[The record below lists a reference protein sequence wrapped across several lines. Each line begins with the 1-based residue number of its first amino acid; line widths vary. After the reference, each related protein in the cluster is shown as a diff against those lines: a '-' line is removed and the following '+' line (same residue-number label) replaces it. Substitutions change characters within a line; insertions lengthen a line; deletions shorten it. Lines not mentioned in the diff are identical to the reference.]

1 MATPALENQPQYL
14 AEATKKV
21 KEQGFYMKR
30 AMDASDLKGAL
41 QHASDML
48 RELRTSLLTPRNYYE
63 LYMKASELYEKA
75 QACGDVLPRLYLLI
89 TVGAVYIKSR
99 QAPAKDILNDLVEMA
114 KGVQHPMRG
123 LFLRNYLA
131 QACKD
136 KLPDAG
142 SEYEGHGGDV
152 SDANQGAKNER
163 KRREKERQELRIL
176 VGTNLV
182 RLSQLDGVDVGCYVE
197 TVLPRLLEQVV
208 NCKDSIAQPY
218 LLDCIIQV
226 FPDEFHLATLESFL
240 TTCTQLRDKV
250 NVRVILEAMMRRLAS
265 GARDAHQD
273 GGGAVAAP
281 VKAFA
286 AFNSCATKLVEEK
299 KGAIEL
305 GELLKLQGALLEFAI
320 ECYPGRLDYVN
331 HCFGT
336 CAAVLHA
343 SRPAADGEAPA
354 PLDDG
359 DAEELE
365 RCLSLP
371 LGPAIGLTGVLELG
385 LFGTL
390 VAYLP
395 WKRRKDVSL
404 SLVKCVLA
412 AGEPLDSVDAV
423 ERLFAMIAPL
433 LRDGGDAEKPPGA
446 RRPAAA
452 ARGRRRARADPREP
466 QGRKRVIQRRF
477 NVSRL
482 AHLMVNDD
490 TDATFKVLGCARKHF
505 GQGGLQRIKHTL
517 VPLVFR
523 ALDLSRKIRKVEAA
537 GEAKLQYSSRK
548 VFQFV
553 HEIVTAMAGSFPAL
567 SLHLFLQCA
576 QEADAAG
583 LGAIAYEFVS
593 QAFILYEDELPD
605 SKAQL
610 QALHLMVGTL
620 LQASGFDAPD
630 YDALATKTT
639 QYAAKL
645 FKKPDQCRMV
655 ATCSHLFWSGPPP
668 AAPPKPEGDLLDD
681 DGDDATAPADEPAAA
696 PGDARRCSRLQ
707 KSLKIADACMTSSS
721 SPINLFVE
729 ILDHYIAHFEKKCPT
744 TTAKFITGIVALINE
759 HVDNMENGRGDVE
772 AHYKNTLA
780 RIKTREIIALA

>member
-1 MATPALENQPQYL
+1 
-14 AEATKKV
+14 
-21 KEQGFYMKR
+21 MKR

-63 LYMKASELYEKA
+63 LYMKVLDELHHLDDFFSGLCASGTQASELYEKA

-99 QAPAKDILNDLVEMA
+99 QAPAKDILNDL
-114 KGVQHPMRG
+114 
-123 LFLRNYLA
+123 
-131 QACKD
+131 ACKD

-152 SDANQGAKNER
+152 SDA
-163 KRREKERQELRIL
+163 
-176 VGTNLV
+176 
-182 RLSQLDGVDVGCYVE
+182 VDF
-197 TVLPRLLEQVV
+197 VV

-240 TTCTQLRDKV
+240 TTHAARDKV

-395 WKRRKDVSL
+395 WKRRKDVS
-404 SLVKCVLA
+404 
-412 AGEPLDSVDAV
+412 
-423 ERLFAMIAPL
+423 
-433 LRDGGDAEKPPGA
+433 
-446 RRPAAA
+446 
-452 ARGRRRARADPREP
+452 
-466 QGRKRVIQRRF
+466 
-477 NVSRL
+477 RL

-523 ALDLSRKIRKVEAA
+523 ARPLAKDPEKAA
-537 GEAKLQYSSRK
+537 R
-548 VFQFV
+548 
-553 HEIVTAMAGSFPAL
+553 
-567 SLHLFLQCA
+567 
-576 QEADAAG
+576 G
-583 LGAIAYEFVS
+583 LGAIA
-593 QAFILYEDELPD
+593 
-605 SKAQL
+605 
-610 QALHLMVGTL
+610 
-620 LQASGFDAPD
+620 
-630 YDALATKTT
+630 TKPRPS
-639 QYAAKL
+639 A
-645 FKKPDQCRMV
+645 
-655 ATCSHLFWSGPPP
+655 
-668 AAPPKPEGDLLDD
+668 
-681 DGDDATAPADEPAAA
+681 
-696 PGDARRCSRLQ
+696 
-707 KSLKIADACMTSSS
+707 
-721 SPINLFVE
+721 
-729 ILDHYIAHFEKKCPT
+729 
-744 TTAKFITGIVALINE
+744 
-759 HVDNMENGRGDVE
+759 
-772 AHYKNTLA
+772 
-780 RIKTREIIALA
+780 